1 MFKFNKDSG
10 QAAKLLL
17 VLAVVILVA
26 IVITFLVIK
35 MAEKPAEPVVTEEP
49 AVPLP
54 VYEQDLGNIKF
65 IFISARDLG
74 KTLKSTDAVNDV
86 YSSQKDVTTKEK
98 FIEVN
103 IGAKNMGKENIEN
116 AAWSIGNIIDSE
128 GRNFEALDDYKV
140 NAWLPTINLCG
151 SLLKPAFNPTSC
163 IKMYEVAEK
172 SNLAEL
178 KIEVKTGKDNAPTN
192 YSAGKI
198 DTALIDLI
206 VR

>member
-1 MFKFNKDSG
+1 MFKFNKESG

-35 MAEKPAEPVVTEEP
+35 MAEKPAEPVAEEEEVV
-49 AVPLP
+49 ALP

-74 KTLKSTDAVNDV
+74 KTLKASDAINDV
-86 YSSQKDVTTKEK
+86 YSSQKDVTTTEK
-98 FIEVN
+98 FIEITV
-103 IGAKNMGKENIEN
+103 GAKNTGKVNIEN
-116 AAWSIGNIIDSE
+116 ASWAIGNIIDSE
-128 GRNFEALDDYKV
+128 GRNFVPLDDYKV
-140 NAWLPTINLCG
+140 NAWLPSKNLCG

-163 IKMYEVAEK
+163 VKMYEVAEG
-172 SNLAEL
+172 STGL
-178 KIEVKTGKDNAPTN
+178 KIEVKTGKDNTPTN
-192 YSAGKI
+192 FSAGKI